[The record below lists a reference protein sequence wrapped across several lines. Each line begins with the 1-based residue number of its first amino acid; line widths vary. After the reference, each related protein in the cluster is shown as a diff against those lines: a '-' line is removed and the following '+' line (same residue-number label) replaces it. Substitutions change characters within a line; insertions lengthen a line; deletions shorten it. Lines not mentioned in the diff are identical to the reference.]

1 MAISFNKFCLFLTT
15 NDPCALMNMLNLSIG
30 SRGVHVLTIKR
41 LHEKLKEKK
50 DQVMN
55 LSQYP
60 RVAGQ
65 KSHMSNNT
73 I

>member
-1 MAISFNKFCLFLTT
+1 
-15 NDPCALMNMLNLSIG
+15 MNMLNLSNG
-30 SRGVHVLTIKR
+30 SRGVHVLMIKR

-50 DQVMN
+50 DQVIN

-65 KSHMSNNT
+65 KSHMSNYT

>member
-1 MAISFNKFCLFLTT
+1 
-15 NDPCALMNMLNLSIG
+15 MNMLNLRNG
-30 SRGVHVLTIKR
+30 SRGVHVLMIKR

-50 DQVMN
+50 DQVIN
-55 LSQYP
+55 FSQYP

-65 KSHMSNNT
+65 KSHMSNDT

>member
-1 MAISFNKFCLFLTT
+1 
-15 NDPCALMNMLNLSIG
+15 MNMLNLSNG
-30 SRGVHVLTIKR
+30 SRGVHVLMIKR

-50 DQVMN
+50 DQVIN

-65 KSHMSNNT
+65 KSYISNNT

>member
-1 MAISFNKFCLFLTT
+1 
-15 NDPCALMNMLNLSIG
+15 MNMLNLSIG

-60 RVAGQ
+60 REDGQ

>member
-1 MAISFNKFCLFLTT
+1 
-15 NDPCALMNMLNLSIG
+15 MNMLNLSNG
-30 SRGVHVLTIKR
+30 SRGVHVLMIKR

-50 DQVMN
+50 DQVISF
-55 LSQYP
+55 SQYP

-65 KSHMSNNT
+65 MSHMSNDT

>member
-1 MAISFNKFCLFLTT
+1 
-15 NDPCALMNMLNLSIG
+15 MNMLNLSNG
-30 SRGVHVLTIKR
+30 SRGVHVLMIEATR
-41 LHEKLKEKK
+41 ETERKK
-50 DQVMN
+50 DQVIN

>member
-1 MAISFNKFCLFLTT
+1 MAISFNKFCLFLTA
-15 NDPCALMNMLNLSIG
+15 NEPCAEMNMLNLSNG
-30 SRGVHVLTIKR
+30 SRGVHVLMIKR

-50 DQVMN
+50 DQVIN

-65 KSHMSNNT
+65 KSYISNNT

>member
-1 MAISFNKFCLFLTT
+1 
-15 NDPCALMNMLNLSIG
+15 MNMLNSSNG
-30 SRGVHVLTIKR
+30 SRGVHVLMIKR
-41 LHEKLKEKK
+41 LHQKLKEKK
-50 DQVMN
+50 DQVIN

-65 KSHMSNNT
+65 KSHMSNYT